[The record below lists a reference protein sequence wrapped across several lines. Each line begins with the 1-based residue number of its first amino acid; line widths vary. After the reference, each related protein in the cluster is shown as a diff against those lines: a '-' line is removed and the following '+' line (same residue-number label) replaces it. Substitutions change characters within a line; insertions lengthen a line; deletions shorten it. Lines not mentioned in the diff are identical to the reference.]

1 MGLVPLHD
9 HNYEFQRSKH
19 VDFGLFL
26 GPLIKII
33 YFQFHYSI
41 FDYSGIG
48 FHAFFFIFFVWVYI
62 NPKIM
67 IV

>member
-19 VDFGLFL
+19 VNFGLFL
-26 GPLIKII
+26 GPLIKMI

-41 FDYSGIG
+41 LIILGLVFTLFFSFFLCG
-48 FHAFFFIFFVWVYI
+48 FISI
-62 NPKIM
+62 LKS
-67 IV
+67 

>member
-1 MGLVPLHD
+1 M
-9 HNYEFQRSKH
+9 
-19 VDFGLFL
+19 
-26 GPLIKII
+26 I

-48 FHAFFFIFFVWVYI
+48 LHAFFFIFFVWVYI